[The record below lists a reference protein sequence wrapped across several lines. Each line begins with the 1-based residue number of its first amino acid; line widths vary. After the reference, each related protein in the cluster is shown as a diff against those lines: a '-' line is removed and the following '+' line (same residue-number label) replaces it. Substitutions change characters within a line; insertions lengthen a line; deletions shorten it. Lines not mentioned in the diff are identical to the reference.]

1 MVDSISEKVQSPVF
15 VVMFRKLSIIPVH
28 YLEVIILLPQIC
40 ALVGK
45 ILK

>member
-15 VVMFRKLSIIPVH
+15 VLTFRKLLNNPVH